1 MLRASRPERTL
12 ARTTEV
18 RGVGFFHG
26 SDVNLRFHPAGAGTG
41 IVFARSDLPD
51 RPVVPA
57 RIDNVIPSAARTTI
71 RQGAATVE
79 MIEHVMAALAGL
91 WIDNCV
97 VEIDAGE
104 CPGCDGSSRAFV
116 EVLEHAGTIE
126 QDRTRQALVLERPS
140 ACAKGTPSWRP
151 SPALLGV

>member
-26 SDVNLRFHPAGAGTG
+26 SDVQLRFHPADAGTG
-41 IVFARSDLPD
+41 IVFARSDLPG

-57 RIDNVIPSAARTTI
+57 RIDNVIPSQRRTTI

-97 VEIDAGE
+97 D
-104 CPGCDGSSRAFV
+104 
-116 EVLEHAGTIE
+116 
-126 QDRTRQALVLERPS
+126 
-140 ACAKGTPSWRP
+140 
-151 SPALLGV
+151 